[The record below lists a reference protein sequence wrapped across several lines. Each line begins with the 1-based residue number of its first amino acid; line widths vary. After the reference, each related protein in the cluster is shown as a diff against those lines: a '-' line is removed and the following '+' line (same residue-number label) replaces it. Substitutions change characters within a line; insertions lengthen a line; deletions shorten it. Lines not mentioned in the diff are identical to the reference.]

1 MIVGLAFFAPP
12 EFVATAFDSGGVTT
26 GPITVSFI
34 MALGI
39 GFGDDKV
46 IGYFMVVGS
55 VVFFIALIQAFIF
68 YSCPHCGYSLMN
80 VRGEVPEYCP
90 KCGKEL

>member
-1 MIVGLAFFAPP
+1 MNYRKSRNLMWIGFAI
-12 EFVATAFDSGGVTT
+12 G
-26 GPITVSFI
+26 ILI